1 MMVYLAFP
9 MTLAV
14 YYFTLK
20 CFQKTQLAI
29 LNPILMAI
37 LALSALVFY
46 FDMPLSDYKSGTSLL
61 TALLEPA
68 VIALAYPLYQQFVHV
83 REKIIYVLVA
93 CTAGVLVGL
102 ITTAFVA
109 AQLTDSTSVIASL
122 IPKSVTTPIAM
133 AISENIG
140 GIPAITAVLVII
152 AGIFG
157 NICAPYLLHHLKI
170 KTPQA
175 QGLAIGAGSHV
186 IGTSKAM
193 EMSRV
198 HGAFSTISLLLSAII
213 TAILAPILFP
223 LLLTLFSG

>member
-1 MMVYLAFP
+1 MMFYLAIP
-9 MTLAV
+9 MTLIV
-14 YYFTLK
+14 YTIAFK
-20 CFQKTQLAI
+20 CYQRTNWAI
-29 LNPILMAI
+29 LNPILLSI
-37 LALSALVFY
+37 LTLIGLVY
-46 FDMPLSDYKSGTSLL
+46 FSNAPLSEYQSGTSIL

-83 REKIIYVLVA
+83 REKIVYVVIA
-93 CTAGVLVGL
+93 CTFGVVVGL
-102 ITTAFVA
+102 ISTAFIA
-109 AQLTDSTSVIASL
+109 AQLTDSATVIASL
-122 IPKSVTTPIAM
+122 IPKAVTTPIAM

-140 GIPAITAVLVII
+140 GIPAITAVLVIL

-157 NICAPYLLHHLKI
+157 NICAPFLLRHLCI

-193 EMSRV
+193 EMSRI

-223 LLLTLFSG
+223 ILLQLFL